1 MFFRKKVKRNCH
13 IPLKIGHEMEN
24 LACHHLQQQGLQLLL
39 RNYRC
44 KMGEIDFIMQDK
56 QYIVF
61 VEVRYRTQQGYGSS
75 IETID
80 RYKQTKLIKTA
91 EHYLMKN
98 RLQWRW
104 VRFDAIAMDGSL
116 KQLKINW
123 LKNIIEVE

>member
-1 MFFRKKVKRNCH
+1 MFFRKKMKANCH
-13 IPLKIGHEMEN
+13 TPLRIGYAMEN
-24 LACHHLQQQGLQLLL
+24 LACRYLQQQGLQLLL

-61 VEVRYRTQQGYGSS
+61 VEVRYRAQRGFGSS

-80 RYKQTKLIKTA
+80 HYKQLKLIKTA

-98 RLQWRW
+98 RLQWQL

-116 KQLKINW
+116 KQLKMNW
-123 LKNIIEVE
+123 LKNIIEA